1 MGQTDGQTDNS
12 HQCIMPHPIGCGS
25 VVNAIHQAHHV
36 LTPTVTHMSQE
47 LVLVDGMSSSQSNS
61 YAYIA
66 KVMLAYLSLIK
77 ALQFA
82 EVSQS
87 GHNTDI
93 NSTLMLHYY

>member
-1 MGQTDGQTDNS
+1 MS
-12 HQCIMPHPIGCGS
+12 H
-25 VVNAIHQAHHV
+25 
-36 LTPTVTHMSQE
+36 E

-61 YAYIA
+61 YAYVEL
-66 KVMLAYLSLIK
+66 VMLAYLSLSK

-93 NSTLMLHYY
+93 NSTLMLQYD